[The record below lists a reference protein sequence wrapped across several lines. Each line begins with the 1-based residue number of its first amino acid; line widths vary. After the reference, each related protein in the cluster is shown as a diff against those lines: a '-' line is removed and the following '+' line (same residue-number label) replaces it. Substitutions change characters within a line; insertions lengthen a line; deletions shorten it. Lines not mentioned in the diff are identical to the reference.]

1 MTDKYHMTQ
10 EQNIFVAKRG
20 IVDYIYNS
28 AKLEGCNVTFPETY
42 TILEGVNVGTVTLDD
57 IQTILNLRDA
67 WRFIT
72 STVAEPFTLDYL
84 CKINEHISRNESI
97 AWGVLRTGKV
107 GISGTEYTPPM
118 PTKESAQALLDSLT
132 GTATERAIAFFLQAC
147 RAQLFWDGNK
157 RTSTLGA
164 NKILMQAGAGVLSV
178 RDKDV
183 LEFNNRLLEYYNTGD
198 MSVVDHWLYDNCI
211 DGIAF
216 DNTLE
221 DTQ

>member
-1 MTDKYHMTQ
+1 MTDKYRMTQ

-72 STVAEPFTLDYL
+72 STVGEPFTLDCL

-107 GISGTEYTPPM
+107 GISGTGYTPPI
-118 PTKESAQALLDSLT
+118 PTQDSAQALFDSLT
-132 GTATERAIAFFLQAC
+132 GTATERAITFFLQAC

-164 NKILMQAGAGVLSV
+164 NKILMQAGAGILSI
-178 RDKDV
+178 RDNDV
-183 LEFNNRLLEYYNTGD
+183 LEFNTRLLEYYNTGN
-198 MSVVDHWLYDNCI
+198 MSVIAGWLYDNCI

-216 DNTLE
+216 DNVQE

>member
-1 MTDKYHMTQ
+1 MTDKYRMTQ
-10 EQNIFVAKRG
+10 AQNIFAAKRG
-20 IVDYIYNS
+20 LVDYIFNS

-72 STVAEPFTLDYL
+72 STAGQPFTLEYL

-97 AWGVLRTGKV
+97 AWGALRTGRV
-107 GISGTEYTPPM
+107 GISGTAYVPPI
-118 PTKESAQALLDSLT
+118 PTQESAQALLDSLT

-157 RTSTLGA
+157 RTATLGA
-164 NKILMQAGAGVLSV
+164 NKILLQAGAGILSI
-178 RDKDV
+178 REGDV
-183 LEFNNRLLEYYNTGD
+183 LAFNHRLQEYYNTGD
-198 MSVVDHWLYDNCI
+198 MSVIDAWLYENCI

-216 DNTLE
+216 ENGDAPAS
-221 DTQ
+221 